1 MFKAAPAPPV
11 VAQTVN
17 QLASLQLQ
25 HVPAFVPR
33 GNPEIESEVASVSTE
48 TEDDPV
54 NLAMRATM
62 GEGSSIE
69 DEDDMFDEELEEE
82 EEQLVWGGR

>member
-1 MFKAAPAPPV
+1 MR
-11 VAQTVN
+11 
-17 QLASLQLQ
+17 
-25 HVPAFVPR
+25 AFVPR
-33 GNPEIESEVASVSTE
+33 SNPEIESEVASVSTE

-62 GEGSSIE
+62 GDGSSME
-69 DEDDMFDEELEEE
+69 DEDEMFDEELEEE